1 MSTIHRLV
9 TTALTSDALRDVQ
22 RGRHRLARRIRGG
35 AMTADFFFQVD
46 DPYGPVALPF
56 LAALA
61 ERHGLALRLHI
72 VPAPD
77 AAAAPE
83 IDRLEDYGRR
93 DARMLATT
101 LGLEPM
107 GSGHPSPVQLA
118 RAQAIAGAALGNDR
132 PVDALIAVARA
143 CLADHAD
150 AALDALAQQYGSLD
164 AESTAALVNTG
175 AAARQKLGHYLGS
188 TTHFEGEFYWGV
200 DRLHYLESRLR
211 AEADTTSAVVC
222 PILDLRT
229 LPAPEPRATRPRID
243 FYLSFR
249 SPYTLVAAERIGALA
264 DAYGAELRLKFVLP
278 MVMRGLPVPGAKR
291 MYITRDTKREAA
303 RAGIGFGTIVDPVGL
318 GVERGLAVL
327 HHAITHENGSAAGL
341 NFARSFLRAAFAGG
355 IDMTKDAGLL
365 PVAARAGIDAAAVH
379 AALADPSWQ
388 TVAEA
393 NRTDLFTLGLW
404 GVPSFQVDDRP
415 GWWGQDR
422 LWRVEDDLRDALGLS
437 AIDRK
442 MA

>member
-1 MSTIHRLV
+1 
-9 TTALTSDALRDVQ
+9 
-22 RGRHRLARRIRGG
+22 
-35 AMTADFFFQVD
+35 MTADFFFQVD

-61 ERHGLALRLHI
+61 ERHGLTLRLHL

-107 GSGHPSPVQLA
+107 GSGHPNPAQIA

-132 PVDALIAVARA
+132 PVDALIAIARA
-143 CLADHAD
+143 CLADNAD
-150 AALDALAQQYGSLD
+150 AALDAVAQQHGSLN
-164 AESTAALVNTG
+164 ETSTAALVNAG
-175 AAARQKLGHYLGS
+175 AATRQKLGHYLGA

-200 DRLHYLESRLR
+200 DRLHYLEARLR
-211 AEADTTSAVVC
+211 AEEGATGAAIC

-229 LPAPEPRATRPRID
+229 LPAPEPRAIRPRID

-264 DAYGAELRLKFVLP
+264 AAYGANLRLKFVLP

-303 RAGIGFGTIVDPVGL
+303 RAGIGFGKIVDPVGL

-327 HHAITHENGSAAGL
+327 HHAINREHGPDTGHASGL
-341 NFARSFLRAAFAGG
+341 AFAQSFLRAAFADG
-355 IDMTKDAGLL
+355 IDMTSDAGLL

-393 NRTDLFTLGLW
+393 NRTDLFALGLW

>member
-1 MSTIHRLV
+1 
-9 TTALTSDALRDVQ
+9 
-22 RGRHRLARRIRGG
+22 
-35 AMTADFFFQVD
+35 MTADFFFQVD

-61 ERHGLALRLHI
+61 ERHGLTLRLHL

-107 GSGHPSPVQLA
+107 GSGHPNPAQIA

-132 PVDALIAVARA
+132 PVDALIAIARA
-143 CLADHAD
+143 CLADNAD
-150 AALDALAQQYGSLD
+150 AALDAVAQQHGSLN
-164 AESTAALVNTG
+164 ETSTAALVNAG
-175 AAARQKLGHYLGS
+175 AATRQKLGHYLGA

-200 DRLHYLESRLR
+200 DRLHYLEARLR
-211 AEADTTSAVVC
+211 AEEGATGAAIC

-229 LPAPEPRATRPRID
+229 LPAPEPRAIQPRID

-264 DAYGAELRLKFVLP
+264 AAYGANLRLKFVLP

-303 RAGIGFGTIVDPVGL
+303 RAGIGFGKIVDPVGL

-327 HHAITHENGSAAGL
+327 HHAINRQNGPDTVHAGGL
-341 NFARSFLRAAFAGG
+341 AFAQSFLRAAFADG
-355 IDMTKDAGLL
+355 IDMTSDAGLL

-393 NRTDLFTLGLW
+393 NRTDLFALGLW

-422 LWRVEDDLRDALGLS
+422 LWRVEDDLRDALGLT